1 MSFIECNCH
10 QDGSVDGNCDK
21 AGKCSCKPDF
31 DGDKCNTCA
40 KGYFGEKCETH
51 LATVLIPI
59 MIIIFIF
66 AFFAYR
72 RYCFQLIICLLLL
85 SLTYTISLTS
95 MVVFCGV
102 EFLRKISKTQN
113 TNLNFNM
120 KYMALLVMEFQ
131 DQGYKIRKIFA

>member
-10 QDGSVDGNCDK
+10 QDGSVDGNCNDT
-21 AGKCSCKPDF
+21 GKCVCKPDF

-85 SLTYTISLTS
+85 PLTYTISLTS
-95 MVVFCGV
+95 MVVH
-102 EFLRKISKTQN
+102 SK
-113 TNLNFNM
+113 FRWFH
-120 KYMALLVMEFQ
+120 LLSE
-131 DQGYKIRKIFA
+131 I